1 MKRNKI
7 YSIKYK
13 LLTII
18 VLLLAT
24 AQMAMAQ
31 TGNWTDYRA
40 TSYDSG
46 SGTQAAP
53 YIIKTAA
60 QLAYFQYRVTNGND
74 RSVYVELGDNIDL
87 STHWWIPIGKI
98 GNWADGFMGHF
109 DGKGYTIS
117 NMYCEGS
124 RENAGL
130 FSIVNGGTIQNL
142 AIDNAYITNTANSV
156 VFRRVGVLMAGCC
169 NSPVIENIIIR
180 NSKIDVQKQC
190 SMNSIWVEIGGL
202 AGPVKDTPTFRNCY
216 VDVDIDM
223 KNVTSYDTN
232 ALKWVWYGK
241 VIGSIEGDKQANMKN
256 IYANGHL
263 RLDTDRNIQY
273 VATIVGYNLTS
284 NGDNLFTDN
293 VFYNEVPTVG
303 ASTTPL
309 TAGLKQGTQKSFGS
323 DFIHLA
329 NEYANG
335 QGDLNSWKLT
345 NGVPH
350 FSGVVVTDL
359 KEEYTT
365 NETKTSYVFSS
376 TEPATNITWKVDGKT
391 VSADADNSYRL
402 TIDLSN
408 KIRQGEVSAVI
419 NGEAISRTFEIYPK
433 KYSVDLY
440 ATNYAGG
447 TGTKDDPYQISNDLE
462 LAKLAYDVNNGSTGA
477 KFSGTYFV
485 LTKDINLDHALWMP
499 IGEYNYKN
507 GENNIRRFAGKLNG
521 NGHTIKNMQIFW
533 EEPESKQWSNWG
545 LFGTLQGTSASETT
559 LCSITNMIIDGAK
572 VDKRPGVTP
581 NGDGLTAGI
590 IVGEMCPNTEMSNI
604 IIKNSRITDNEEN
617 YSTTADYNFGGV
629 AGNVKMGTGIYKIF
643 NISVG
648 VDINLAKNATYT
660 NVKIAGAFG
669 QTYFKDAI
677 SQTSTIYP
685 TNIYVHGKIETK
697 SGNNYKFGTI
707 VANYFDNLPPSTNQS
722 ATWYYV
728 NAQTGSNVR
737 NDGSLKT
744 LAFFAIDFT
753 KQTNGYIQSNSLYDL
768 SQWVYTEA
776 DGFNF
781 GNTTL
786 ELAQT
791 DVNTITATT
800 PDKDGTELYAW
811 YVSQDRQNW
820 TEQKNANGS
829 TLYSHILTLPYVQ
842 YDRYVY
848 AVLQDGSSSSKTIKV
863 PGLRFTAT
871 LNESN
876 GTYSINVTNT
886 IWNTDN
892 SKFKTS
898 YNWKKN
904 DESVGTGASYTPG
917 DQAVNDVISCE
928 VIVTDQTGTEL
939 YRQTVYKATVV
950 YLNPT
955 DTENTDT
962 KEDARIKEST
972 WGYSPEK
979 PMLTWQ
985 GAYQKLEKNASWTEN
1000 VIVLMGK
1007 SSNQI
1012 TEDGFSGSNNGDNT
1026 NNKALSYTNWEKVIN
1041 KDILTRNTT
1050 ITGKWNN
1057 IDYNGT
1063 IEVYGDGNGINLFGD
1078 TRFENI
1084 TFYGSESDYDI
1095 LFCQYN
1101 SLEMGEGV
1109 RMTNYKE
1116 SPDYGTIDGAKT
1128 ASFQIFGGFNNDYR
1142 FKQSTAE
1149 NIQLMENALRL
1160 RHKEEGFSITIKSGY
1175 YSCICAGGRQAT
1187 SNVNGM
1193 MGTPNVP
1200 IKCTI
1205 TMDIDRTFNDEQI
1218 PLRNNGK
1225 ADYDAGIILAGNHE
1239 GAMYGD
1245 VDIIIRSGKVAR
1257 VVNGSLGNSR
1267 NLTFTYSGTTYTFPN
1282 NTYMGRANIL
1292 LDPAS
1297 SEYATSED
1305 TKEITNARVIVTE
1318 LYGGSTGRS
1327 FDGGGSEIDN
1337 PFYGYSTVTING
1349 GTFAI
1354 LPSSNTSSDN
1364 IICGIYGAGAGGKNG
1379 IGNDKNHTSDAR
1391 IPYWN
1396 SSKDLVLFGNYAT
1409 AKDKLVT
1416 YKCYNSD
1423 THDYT
1428 YVDPTKTNTKI
1439 VINGGVFGSTMV
1451 SIDGIYAGGSGY
1463 MSPGLWSKSTTLTKP
1478 AVDGGNI
1485 YGLNSET
1492 VASLTINGGTFYC
1505 KNGIFAGGR
1514 GTSDYYSKL
1523 KSKLNYGGTA
1533 SDYTDLGKTYGNVE
1547 MNINGGEFHCPIFGG
1562 GYGVADAQLDKSTT
1576 ITTLSNMARLYG
1588 KSTVNIYGGTF
1599 YDNIYG
1605 GGDMAVVEYDG
1616 DEPATNVNIYNS
1628 ADIRGSVFGGGNGRL
1643 LRKTTDEVST
1653 GTLHPELVGKVIGSA
1668 NVTTIGDINNAP
1680 YIYGDIYGGGN
1691 LAQVGGNTYVTLYA
1705 GHFAGQI
1712 FGGGKGSLW
1721 DDSDTKVNTPDDTDN
1736 IRNSADIAGNTNVT
1750 LAQDQGNQ
1758 EEGEDGQR
1766 VDNFSINVI
1775 WNKLWKAD
1783 ENKFYVW
1790 DAELIGRSEEETA
1803 DKSLFYKAGKF
1814 VNPHNIY
1821 GGGNLA
1827 CKVGTYN
1834 ADGTITDDTGLTTV
1848 TVQKGMT
1855 PFELL
1860 RTTEWKE
1867 SYNDNNNPHF
1877 YVFGGGYG
1885 AHTTVGSTDVTVYVD
1900 GDYGIYNAEAG
1911 DGDEQLAKPHR
1922 TSKSARSTDTQSTKT
1937 EMPVFDNSKGI
1948 PNFTVL
1954 GVLGGGYSG
1963 LVTGNTKVT
1972 VDGKTFLHRIY
1983 GGGFGEPKSTSN
1995 NVGDN
2000 TTGQVGG
2007 NTEVHVAGGKTYGD
2021 IFGGGAGVA
2030 PTSNSTDPFVKVAE
2044 VIGTTKVEISDDAQV
2059 FGNVY
2064 GGGDIANVGIYDANK
2079 NDYTSKPSSVSTL
2092 NQTDGS
2098 FESYAADGYQ
2108 SFVNIIGGDIF
2119 GSVYGGGKGL
2129 KKERV
2134 EKYYQVGRIN
2144 GNTLVHIANSDED
2157 SNLSVMPLAAGDI
2170 ATDAIS
2176 NGVNTPYIWNR
2187 IYGGCAY
2194 GTVDGNTLVHIEGG
2208 MLGINVFGGG
2218 YGDVTIKNNETEE
2231 GIGVST
2237 SLSTLKQ
2244 VLGKKDTNNEG
2255 TYANI
2260 LGNTKV
2266 QIDGGSWL
2274 WNRYAD
2280 INGNIT
2286 RWVSAESGNNKI
2298 CSSLED
2304 FKQIVGA
2311 LQNAEAID
2319 DIQLPMA
2326 KAAIEKIK
2334 NDEDTQKFFDLST
2347 HMFRKN
2353 HNIFGGGNRACY
2365 VGTYL
2370 TENTVKTGTGEA
2382 VVEINHSPVAD
2393 IEDAN
2398 GNTVSLLDNTTIQG
2412 LCWYLSSKSIEHPQF
2427 SVFGAGYG
2435 ANTKVANTKVLVR
2448 PGAYMQ
2454 DNGQHVTVDGKDY
2467 RYINQA
2473 ADYASYLAY
2482 EGNVYQDFMKVSK
2495 EDKRRYYGSSDGGNA
2510 DGTDNDVETYVRYR
2524 ASRMAWMLGTP
2535 NFTFFEIHGGG
2546 FSGYVTGDTY
2556 VETDNYLDCR
2566 QIFGA
2571 GLGAKPYGDYD
2582 SNAKYDFGSISGNA
2596 KVFIKAGNVSNNV
2609 YGGGAG
2615 IESVRLNGKSF
2626 ENFSAK
2632 SGEAFDFPDMAR
2644 VNGKTEVH
2652 VYGRALIDNTSVI
2665 PFKYDRTLIF
2675 GSVYGGGDVA
2685 NVGNNKA
2692 TAEQLATDS
2701 YLNNNTT
2708 NKFTSL
2714 VNIRGAKVF
2723 SHVFAG
2729 GNGRK
2734 KEECAD
2740 YTKLGG
2746 IYGNACVVIDRPVIT
2761 YPYLKTTGTATS
2773 SSTTSESLN
2782 PSLPAY
2788 MAHPADDINEG
2799 IYPVILN
2806 RVYGG
2811 CQNGTIYGNTLVA
2824 VNGGKFGANIFGGGW
2839 GDSDAL
2845 PASNNEENTS
2855 SSASPTSADITG
2867 NTNLSITG
2875 GEMELTAF
2883 WDPNQ
2888 RTWGP
2893 AEIING
2899 TTYSPQYD
2907 HSTLKFRINHNIYGG
2922 GNVACVV
2929 GEKDTNGQL
2938 VAGTGNTYLTIK
2950 KGMLYTTTRILS
2962 GQNPSNNF
2970 FESNEWKEVYE
2981 KIGSPHFGVFG
2992 GGYGEETNILG
3003 DTHINIDMGSRG
3015 SILDHNLDIKDGEEH
3030 KHFISGYSVMDFV
3043 GGGYSGKV
3051 EGETHIYGVGGAF
3064 CRRVFGGG
3072 FYNSVK
3078 ATNIELKAIDC
3089 HDIFGGGLM
3098 GDIMKTTQVN
3108 IGTETTDATAPYSN
3122 ADIFVHGSIYGGNDV
3137 SGYVNVVLDKQGFFA
3152 DNGGN
3157 GANINIYGGNINGNV
3172 YGAGNGDYLYA
3183 LDKAGHTKVTVNEY
3197 YPFNPN
3203 DPESEKV
3210 DLVYTVPM
3218 RENMPSYK
3226 AASDAAKIVNINSW
3240 RPLTNKV
3247 NISIQGEA
3255 AQDGKRTII
3264 KGDVYGGGNSA
3275 TVQKVQQVNV
3285 KADVTTGG
3293 IKINIGS
3300 HVNIGRVFMGCN
3312 GDALFTASEDND
3324 FMNKFQRLN
3333 GDIEDY
3339 SKELNLA
3346 DTIDWMGDPSNKG
3359 ISTLWLPTRNENRP
3373 LVYPHLLDL
3382 YFQPVETDIQ
3392 GTLLWDG
3399 REDGETLTDCTIGT
3413 FCCGGNRGN
3422 MNVYPKTED
3431 DFTATTPK
3439 DDKKVGNVFEYIFPA
3454 GLTITDKIVGGCNNA
3469 NYDYKGRVSH
3479 EGGYL
3484 LGEIHSDYPFIK
3496 LNIRNKFQPTESEDA
3511 YKGGNVYGGCYKSG
3525 TIRGDVSIVLES
3537 DMLEGKSKE
3546 KLEKSN
3552 ELLGSNA
3559 EYSALNV
3566 FGAGYGM
3573 DSYVYGNCY
3582 VKMGRGIKCKAPS
3595 TTLSSSTQ
3603 SGDAA
3608 SSEHTFDATGTS
3620 ANFIYGGGQQGNV
3633 IGKTDVKIL
3642 NGHVFKS
3649 VTGGSYSGY
3658 VWGSTQIRV
3667 GFPKYYTVKPG
3678 FGGQFRL
3685 KRTDQNNKDIDKGK
3699 KVASETI
3706 KQTVRLIAD
3715 DVVTQAVV
3723 DAVDGRYDFV
3733 AGTYSPINA
3742 ADKST
3747 YFAEVPA
3754 ATPSVGWDNVNIV
3767 IGEAVYG
3774 GGYSLAQ
3781 GGSVLANNTTVL
3793 KYDQNYNLDDGFDT
3807 SAENEIMRRNLG
3819 GTTVG
3824 FGGNTTIVIGDRTTA
3839 GNTSSDASE
3848 STPGTTDRDHITISR
3863 QDMKVANVA
3872 AGQDLLGYYYKDE
3885 GTKDAQGNV
3894 IAEGTYHYIY
3904 QAGTYYKGGSKDA
3917 GTLPTDMEGTDVYEY
3932 DNEGGVFGDGHLSYA
3947 EGFRSADLTGYGFAK
3962 STISSP
3968 KILNTFQRMDVLRLT
3983 DNCFSLLGARD
3994 YATNAMDKTPY
4005 SISRVNEIQMFAKDV
4020 VTPADILQADNQYR
4034 ARNYMGFA
4042 NNIHYVGALYS
4053 NVAFTDPWHDGNGKL
4068 GTYKTSGSATEATN
4082 YMEVKQKYIDD
4093 YYGVEG
4099 SDATFKK
4106 VDNVFEKRNDGTAKN
4121 MIGIAS
4127 GYALKVQNAQELE
4140 DNNGNIEENLYYGPV
4155 YGVIEMNLIDV
4166 REDEGGGYVYADN
4179 IHKRS
4184 SADDA
4189 DSTESGSTGAS
4200 HAVDFLETTGN
4211 FVFPYTPTEGRYIVD
4226 DCFPLGYEVYPNN
4239 PDEAIEAHY
4248 WYVTGFNYHY
4258 TAHITGYTFNSSV
4271 NAPKNFDSNNLDGI
4285 VALSGLKASQEVKIA
4300 SWKLYS
4306 EHTAVDESTSYEC
4319 DLEERNFDK
4328 DALDKDEKEHVM
4340 GGYTLHVGAG
4350 NSTEYVAP
4358 SKEGDGFAAE
4368 LSLKKEA
4375 TENDCKILENGNKIP
4390 AKDPDG
4396 VSRGDAKIV
4405 FRLEDKVNNTTT
4417 DYYNKHLS
4425 QPCKATLVL
4434 YAPAWKDSTG
4444 TPMTAKIALSKLYTR
4459 TGAGTNADP
4468 YKYTKVDNGTLDA
4481 NTTYY
4486 YKNGDANFY
4495 QELSK
4500 DKFYTRTEQGSEV
4513 TWTTVAQGSVK
4524 LGDPNAVYYYELN
4537 RHYTYTIDLTID
4549 YVQGPDIEGNITI
4562 ENCALPGERI
4572 RLRKDKVAV
4581 KADQAFSVT
4590 GYYWRIG
4597 KREKVGDDWIFNDK
4611 SEWKKN
4617 DKNGEK
4623 GYDTFNQS
4631 DSKTAT
4637 GMFEGCYYDKT
4648 EDFLEVPAYY
4658 YMNGYGIQLGITM
4671 NVPGLTDIIPV
4682 PMDETNHL
4690 TIHNFHRMDPHR
4702 ENVNLHIEDAVKR
4715 VADEEND
4722 NTIADADKL
4731 PEPRI
4736 YLADQSDLTAFIKY
4750 LGTIGQEQ
4758 TDENGVTKAADE
4770 RIQYGKHAQFI
4781 LQNDL
4786 SVVTPDYDGSAL
4798 YDFRG
4803 TLHGNGHVVTGL
4815 EAGHCLV
4822 NQMTGNVYNFG
4833 LATGKIT
4840 HMSATNGK
4848 IANYHCCFEY
4858 APNANATEGRTPVVY
4873 RMDGTVDKTYTTQDF
4888 RLGRVA
4894 YDLNEYYLRARY
4906 GKTDTG
4912 ISETDKQAVKYVYDY
4927 FANGDYQYSHRTD
4940 AITGK
4945 NTGITYLRT
4954 GKDSDLPN
4962 YDQAETRHDRTHAI
4976 DKARAQG
4983 YVAAHKD
4990 ATTGE
4995 DIAESRTGDY
5005 LPLFNAVSA
5014 DADNAAGCT
5023 ELMND
5028 FLFWGQSLQSTP
5040 ASYPG
5045 ELTSREV
5052 GYMTNRVYRT
5062 AGYYGDTKM
5071 DAFYYNAYNR
5081 VNSNMSTYVHIP
5093 TTTAIDF
5100 TCQNDLTKAI
5110 GTTTGANVASRGIY
5124 YPPMADNAETFYD
5137 FLEKNGV
5144 TQNLLVYTADND
5156 EDNANDAYDIV
5167 NKALSYGETTNESL
5181 IKGHHIVADR
5191 TIQGTSDGTMN
5202 FTTSLLHLVERNPEG
5217 ENSEGERCDNNDF
5230 CAPVPFTVS
5239 NHAWYIRK
5247 PLYYANDNTGAW
5259 EGICLP
5265 FTVQK
5270 AEASLN
5276 CEITHFYGTPS
5287 ADEKNDPAQ
5296 NIHSLHHEYWLRG
5309 IMSVDNAADGKTTEA
5324 RFQRPGN
5331 VGDKDDAGK
5340 SLLFAPTGA
5349 DVTMDYTFN
5358 NTFFIDTYENRLYNK
5373 EANPYYGE
5381 PHRYADYKPLTASVP
5396 YIVRFPGERYYE
5408 FDLSSTFYNNLLN
5421 RSAAAQTV
5429 TFNAYGPQNETAATY
5444 SIINIPKTE
5453 TMQTAVNYGFAHE
5466 GTFSATEVAQGNIY
5480 GMNDKGTAFDDA
5492 STFATV
5498 MPFRTYMIKGGT
5510 NTKAAQS
5517 KSASQTASYSSE
5529 IRIAET
5535 TGIDNIESEVGR
5547 GNGEE
5552 TENGE
5557 YLIVRPIGGN
5567 RVRIESTYA
5576 TNLNVYSTTGQLY
5589 RVLDVRPGTAT
5600 YSGFYPGIY
5609 IFGKTKV
5616 LVK

>member
-7 YSIKYK
+7 YSIKHK

-18 VLLLAT
+18 ILLLT
-24 AQMAMAQ
+24 TVQVAMAQ
-31 TGNWTDYRA
+31 TGNWDSFQASGYA
-40 TSYDSG
+40 SG
-46 SGTQAAP
+46 SGTAANP
-53 YIIKTAA
+53 YIIKTAE
-60 QLAYFQYRVTNGND
+60 QLAYFAARVTANQDLNA
-74 RSVYVELGDNIDL
+74 YVELGDDIDL
-87 STHWWIPIGKI
+87 GAHWWRPIGNRS
-98 GNWADGFMGHF
+98 GARPSGFSGHF

-117 NMYCEGS
+117 NLRGNWGS
-124 RENAGL
+124 EENHGF
-130 FSIVNGGTIQNL
+130 FSFINGGSVKNITF
-142 AIDNAYITNTANSV
+142 DNAYLTNTTGNIGNNGNA
-156 VFRRVGVLMAGCC
+156 RRVGVLAAGT
-169 NSPVIENIIIR
+169 NNYPVIENIIVR
-180 NSKIDVQKQC
+180 NSKIDITKECVQNGTWFL
-190 SMNSIWVEIGGL
+190 MGGL
-202 AGPVKDTPTFRNCY
+202 VGGSYLKPKYANIY
-216 VDVDIDM
+216 VDVDIDVSKITTYNNES
-223 KNVTSYDTN
+223 KNRT
-232 ALKWVWYGK
+232 WVG
-241 VIGSIEGDKQANMKN
+241 GLLGAADGDIPNIKN
-256 IYANGHL
+256 
-263 RLDTDRNIQY
+263 TY
-273 VATIVGYNLTS
+273 VAGTLEMGKDQGIKTIGTIVGRFTEEKDISQVIDSNCFYEHAPTCDGTAPANSYINGTLSTNLTS
-284 NGDNLFTDN
+284 SGFLTIANSYAKASNNALEPWLVKDGTPIYVKVNEIYAPKSKETSFVLSGLEGVEYTSEWKINGTTITPVEGSKGGQITIPL
-293 VFYNEVPTVG
+293 YNRLRKGTV
-303 ASTTPL
+303 AITTGGL
-309 TAGLKQGTQKSFGS
+309 TIEKSFS
-323 DFIHLA
+323 LA
-329 NEYANG
+329 
-335 QGDLNSWKLT
+335 
-345 NGVPH
+345 
-350 FSGVVVTDL
+350 
-359 KEEYTT
+359 
-365 NETKTSYVFSS
+365 
-376 TEPATNITWKVDGKT
+376 
-391 VSADADNSYRL
+391 
-402 TIDLSN
+402 
-408 KIRQGEVSAVI
+408 
-419 NGEAISRTFEIYPK
+419 PK
-433 KYSVDLY
+433 YYSIDLY
-440 ATNYAGG
+440 ADAYAGG
-447 TGTKDDPYQISNDLE
+447 RGTKDDPYLIENDLQ
-462 LAKLAYDVNNGSTGA
+462 LARLAYEVNNATSA
-477 KFSGTYFV
+477 NNKRVLSGLYFKI
-485 LTKDINLDHALWMP
+485 TKDIDLSYGIWMP
-499 IGEYNYKN
+499 IGNTPYT
-507 GENNIRRFAGKLNG
+507 NNQRIFAGKLQG
-521 NGHTIKNMQIFW
+521 KGHTIDNMRICWTDQSGVWSTWGFFAQLSGQGANESSFCSVSDLIFDH
-533 EEPESKQWSNWG
+533 
-545 LFGTLQGTSASETT
+545 ASLEKKE
-559 LCSITNMIIDGAK
+559 GY
-572 VDKRPGVTP
+572 VPVG
-581 NGDGLTAGI
+581 NGMNLAI
-590 IVGEMCPNTEMSNI
+590 LVGEANPFTEISNI
-604 IIKNSRITDNEEN
+604 IVKNSVITDNEET
-617 YSTTADYNFGGV
+617 YSRSMEWQIGGMVANVINGSYGNIYRIFNLSCDTKFNMLKNANVSNRKVWIGGMFGG
-629 AGNVKMGTGIYKIF
+629 
-643 NISVG
+643 
-648 VDINLAKNATYT
+648 INMDPNAQAY
-660 NVKIAGAFG
+660 
-669 QTYFKDAI
+669 Q
-677 SQTSTIYP
+677 IYP
-685 TNIYVHGKIETK
+685 TNLYAHGDAIDASDAISTGLVK
-697 SGNNYKFGTI
+697 GAI
-707 VANYFDNLPPSTNQS
+707 VASLSKTAGSN
-722 ATWYYV
+722 WYYA
-728 NAQTGSNVR
+728 NQAIGSNPKTY
-737 NDGSLKT
+737 GSKQT
-744 LAFFAIDFT
+744 LADFATTFIRQNNTYLQDNIPSDSCIWVFSE
-753 KQTNGYIQSNSLYDL
+753 KNGFS
-768 SQWVYTEA
+768 
-776 DGFNF
+776 F
-781 GNTTL
+781 GNTVLTL
-786 ELAQT
+786 NRDNG
-791 DVNTITATT
+791 DVITATT
-800 PDKDGTELYAW
+800 PGKDGTEKYYW
-811 YVSQDRQNW
+811 YVSQDRQTW
-820 TEQKNANGS
+820 TQVMDSDGKNPLLQH
-829 TLYSHILTLPYVQ
+829 TLTLPYHT
-842 YDRYVY
+842 YDLYVY
-848 AVLQDGSSSSKTIKV
+848 ATLEDQSSSSQVIKV
-863 PGLRFTAT
+863 EKLTFNAILDVSKDGIYT
-871 LNESN
+871 
-876 GTYSINVTNT
+876 INVANN
-886 IWNTDN
+886 IWDN
-892 SKFKTS
+892 NDKFNIT
-898 YNWKKN
+898 YTWKKN
-904 DESVGTGASYTPG
+904 DQVTEDNNSSSYNPGTITTS
-917 DQAVNDVISCE
+917 DKISCE
-928 VIVTDQTGTEL
+928 VIITDKTGAEVF
-939 YRQTVYKATVV
+939 RSTVYKATVV
-950 YLNPT
+950 YLCPHEFTLNGTTYKAGEDKT
-955 DTENTDT
+955 DAD
-962 KEDARIKEST
+962 
-972 WGYSPEK
+972 WGYTPDK
-979 PMLTWQ
+979 PMFSWQ
-985 GAYQKLEKNASWTEN
+985 GAYSKLQDDASWTEN
-1000 VIVLMGK
+1000 IIVLMGK
-1007 SSNQI
+1007 SDWNV
-1012 TEDGFSGSNNGDNT
+1012 TNGMLYNNNNANNGANPWANKGFNILERTKGQNT
-1026 NNKALSYTNWEKVIN
+1026 QTEKADWDQIQGSPLFHNA
-1041 KDILTRNTT
+1041 T
-1050 ITGKWNN
+1050 ITGEWNGVN
-1057 IDYNGT
+1057 YNGE
-1063 IEVYGDGNGINLFGD
+1063 IEVGGDMWGLHIFGD
-1078 TRFENI
+1078 TKFENL
-1084 TFYGSESDYDI
+1084 TFHHLQTSYDI
-1095 LFCQYN
+1095 IYCQYYN
-1101 SLEMGEGV
+1101 LEMGKGIK
-1109 RMTNYKE
+1109 MTNY
-1116 SPDYGTIDGAKT
+1116 PDQTPGYGTLDGART
-1128 ASFQIFGGFNNDYR
+1128 ASLQIFGGFLNDGRYR
-1142 FKQSTAE
+1142 PMSTLA
-1149 NIQLMENALRL
+1149 NMKAMEAAMP
-1160 RHKEEGFSITIKSGY
+1160 HGKEGFSITLKSGY
-1175 YSCICAGGRQAT
+1175 YSCICAGGRQAGGT
-1187 SNVNGM
+1187 LNGI
-1193 MGTPNVP
+1193 MGTPDMP

-1205 TMDIDRTFNDEQI
+1205 TMDIDRTFNDANNK
-1218 PLRNNGK
+1218 PLQTTSLTV
-1225 ADYDAGIILAGNHE
+1225 DYDAGIILAGNHE
-1239 GAMYGD
+1239 GAMFGD
-1245 VDIIIRSGKVAR
+1245 VDIIIKSGKVAR
-1257 VVNGSLGNSR
+1257 VVNGTLGNER
-1267 NLTFTYSGTTYTFPN
+1267 NYSFNYNGTSYTPPC

-1292 LDPAS
+1292 IDPTIS
-1297 SEYATSED
+1297 DYAVEGEP
-1305 TKEITNARVIVTE
+1305 KETTNNRVIITE
-1318 LYGGSTGRS
+1318 LYGGSMGRGFES
-1327 FDGGGSEIDN
+1327 NKKVDN

-1349 GTFAI
+1349 GTFKI
-1354 LPSSNTSSDN
+1354 LPDGNSETDN
-1364 IICGIYGAGAGGKNG
+1364 IFSGIYGAGAGGMTG
-1379 IGNDKNHTSDAR
+1379 IGDDSHPTPDER
-1391 IPYWN
+1391 IAYW
-1396 SSKDLVLFGNYAT
+1396 SGSKDAILYGNYEA
-1409 AKDKLVT
+1409 AKNNLVT
-1416 YKCYNSD
+1416 YHCYNAD
-1423 THDYT
+1423 TQT
-1428 YVDPTKTNTKI
+1428 TIEIDPRNTNTKI
-1439 VINGGVFGSTMV
+1439 VIKDGVFGTASQP
-1451 SIDGIYAGGSGY
+1451 IDGIYAGGSGY
-1463 MSPGLWSKSTTLTKP
+1463 MSKGLWTNVNAIP
-1478 AVDGGNI
+1478 NQYGGNV
-1485 YGLNSET
+1485 YGKTGKT
-1492 VASLTINGGTFYC
+1492 VASLTIEGGEFRC
-1505 KNGIFAGGR
+1505 KNGIFAAGR
-1514 GTSDYYSKL
+1514 GTDYFIKDSKAGGFGG
-1523 KSKLNYGGTA
+1523 KGTGFVPSNYKE
-1533 SDYTDLGKTYGNVE
+1533 LGKTYGNVE
-1547 MNINGGEFHCPIFGG
+1547 MDIKGGTFFCPIYGG
-1562 GYGVADAQLDKSTT
+1562 GYGLADFVASGSSEVE
-1576 ITTLSNMARLYG
+1576 TLTNMARLYG
-1588 KSTVNIYGGTF
+1588 KSTINISGGLF
-1599 YDNIYG
+1599 YKNIYG
-1605 GGDMAVVEYDG
+1605 GGDMALIDYQGNGV
-1616 DEPATNVNIYNS
+1616 AARVNIS
-1628 ADIRGSVFGGGNGRL
+1628 DSTDIRGSVFGGGNGREYF
-1643 LRKTTDEVST
+1643 KPIVSGT
-1653 GTLHPELVGKVIGSA
+1653 GVTISENGTQSPELVGRVIGGTS
-1668 NVTTIGDINNAP
+1668 VSFIGDSKVAP

-1691 LAQVGGNTYVTLYA
+1691 LAQVEGDTYVNFYA

-1712 FGGGKGSLW
+1712 FGGGNGKLNAA
-1721 DDSDTKVNTPDDTDN
+1721 TQNT
-1736 IRNSADIAGNTNVT
+1736 SADITGNTYVA
-1750 LAQDQGNQ
+1750 LAQDPGGQV
-1758 EEGEDGQR
+1758 EGDDGKK

-1775 WNKLWKAD
+1775 WNKMWD
-1783 ENKFYVW
+1783 DTNKTFYEW
-1790 DAELIGRSEEETA
+1790 DT
-1803 DKSLFYKAGKF
+1803 DKTRFYDSTKGIF
-1814 VNPHNIY
+1814 LNSHNIY

-1827 CKVGTYN
+1827 CKVAGS
-1834 ADGTITDDTGLTTV
+1834 TTV
-1848 TVQKGMT
+1848 IVEKGMT

-1860 RTTEWKE
+1860 KTEEWKA
-1867 SYNDNNNPHF
+1867 SYADNKNPHF
-1877 YVFGGGYG
+1877 YVFGGGFG
-1885 AHTTVGSTDVTVYVD
+1885 ANTTVGSTNVTVNVE

-1922 TSKSARSTDTQSTKT
+1922 ANSRNKTAETQADSNT
-1937 EMPVFDNSKGI
+1937 MPVFDNSKGI
-1948 PNFTVL
+1948 PNFTIL
-1954 GVLGGGYSG
+1954 GVLGGGYAG
-1963 LVTGNTKVT
+1963 TVTGDTRVI
-1972 VDGKTFLHRIY
+1972 VDGNTFLHRVY
-1983 GGGFGEPKSTSN
+1983 GGGFGDPNSAS
-1995 NVGDN
+1995 DN

-2007 NTEVHVAGGKTYGD
+2007 NAEVYVQGAKTYGD

-2044 VIGTTKVEISDDAQV
+2044 VVGTTKVQISDDAQV

-2064 GGGDIANVGIYDANK
+2064 GGGDIANVGVYNANK

-2176 NGVNTPYIWNR
+2176 KGINTPYIWNR

-2218 YGDVTIKNNETEE
+2218 YGDVAIDDNETEE
-2231 GIGVST
+2231 GNGVST
-2237 SLSTLKQ
+2237 SLSTLEQ

-2286 RWVSAESGNNKI
+2286 RWVSAENGNNKI

-2370 TENTVKTGTGEA
+2370 TENTVKSGTGEA

-2546 FSGYVTGDTY
+2546 FSGYVTDDTY

-2582 SNAKYDFGSISGNA
+2582 SNAKYDFGSIGGNA

-2652 VYGRALIDNTSVI
+2652 VYGRALIDNTSVT

-2782 PSLPAY
+2782 PSLPDY
-2788 MAHPADDINEG
+2788 MAHPADDMNEG

-2839 GDSDAL
+2839 GDSNAL

-2855 SSASPTSADITG
+2855 SSAAPTSADITG

-2883 WDPNQ
+2883 WDPDQ

-2938 VAGTGNTYLTIK
+2938 VTGTGNTYLTIK

-3015 SILDHNLDIKDGEEH
+3015 SILDHDLDIKDGEEY

-3098 GDIMKTTQVN
+3098 GDIMKTTQVK

-3152 DNGGN
+3152 DNGGD

-3275 TVQKVQQVNV
+3275 TVQKVQQANV

-3392 GTLLWDG
+3392 GTLLWNG

-3546 KLEKSN
+3546 KLENSN

-3582 VKMGRGIKCKAPS
+3582 VKMGKGIKCKAPS

-3620 ANFIYGGGQQGNV
+3620 ANFVYGGGQQGNV

-3678 FGGQFRL
+3678 FGGQFHL
-3685 KRTDQNNKDIDKGK
+3685 KRTDQNNKDIDQGK

-3742 ADKST
+3742 GDKST
-3747 YFAEVPA
+3747 YFTEVAA

-3793 KYDQNYNLDDGFDT
+3793 KYDKNYNLDDGFDT

-3819 GTTVG
+3819 GTTAG
-3824 FGGNTTIVIGDRTTA
+3824 FGGNTTIVIGD
-3839 GNTSSDASE
+3839 NTK
-3848 STPGTTDRDHITISR
+3848 GDRDHITISR
-3863 QDMKVANVA
+3863 QDMKEANVA

-3885 GTKDAQGNV
+3885 GTKDAEGNV
-3894 IAEGTYHYIY
+3894 IEEGTYHYIF

-4020 VTPADILQADNQYR
+4020 VTPADTLQADNQYR

-4053 NVAFTDPWHDGNGKL
+4053 NVAFTDPWHDGNGKK
-4068 GTYKTSGSATEATN
+4068 GTYKTKGSATEATN

-4093 YYGVEG
+4093 YYGAEG
-4099 SDATFKK
+4099 SDATLKQD
-4106 VDNVFEKRNDGTAKN
+4106 DNVFEKRNDGTAKN

-4179 IHKRS
+4179 VHKRS

-4226 DCFPLGYEVYPNN
+4226 DCFPLGYDVHPNN

-4306 EHTAVDESTSYEC
+4306 EHTAIDESTSYEC

-4328 DALDKDEKEHVM
+4328 DALDKDNKEHVM

-4368 LSLKKEA
+4368 LSLKKTA

-4434 YAPAWKDSTG
+4434 YAPAWEKEDG

-4459 TGAGTNADP
+4459 TGTGTNADP
-4468 YKYTKVDNGTLDA
+4468 YKYTKVDQGTLDA
-4481 NTTYY
+4481 NATYY

-4513 TWTTVAQGSVK
+4513 TWTSVAQGSVK
-4524 LGDPNAVYYYELN
+4524 LGDPDAVYYYELN

-4786 SVVTPDYDGSAL
+4786 NVVTPDYDGSAL
-4798 YDFRG
+4798 ADFRG
-4803 TLHGNGHVVTGL
+4803 TLHGNGHVITGL

-4840 HMSATNGK
+4840 NMSATNGK
-4848 IANYHCCFEY
+4848 MANYHCCFEY
-4858 APNANATEGRTPVVY
+4858 APDANTTEGRTPVVY
-4873 RMDGTVDKTYTTQDF
+4873 RMDGMVDKTYTTQDF

-4945 NTGITYLRT
+4945 NSGITYLRT

-5005 LPLFNAVSA
+5005 QPLFNAVSA

-5023 ELMND
+5023 EMMND

-5045 ELTSREV
+5045 ELASREV

-5100 TCQNDLTKAI
+5100 TCQNDLAKAI
-5110 GTTTGANVASRGIY
+5110 GTATGANVVSRGIY

-5167 NKALSYGETTNESL
+5167 SKALSYGETTNESL

-5202 FTTSLLHLVERNPEG
+5202 FTTSLLHLVERTPEG

-5230 CAPVPFTVS
+5230 CAPIPFTVN
-5239 NHAWYIRK
+5239 NHAWYVRK

-5276 CEITHFYGTPS
+5276 GEITHFYGTPS
-5287 ADEKNDPAQ
+5287 ADEKNDPTQ

-5309 IMSVDNAADGKTTEA
+5309 IMSVENAADGKTTEA

-5340 SLLFAPTGA
+5340 NLLFTPTGA
-5349 DVTMDYTFN
+5349 DETMDYTFN

-5381 PHRYADYKPLTASVP
+5381 PHRYADYKPLTASIP

-5453 TMQTAVNYGFAHE
+5453 TMKTAVNDGFAHE
-5466 GTFSATEVAQGNIY
+5466 GTFAATEVAQGNIY

-5498 MPFRTYMIKGGT
+5498 MPFRTYIIKGGT
-5510 NTKAAQS
+5510 SAKAAKS

-5535 TGIDNIESEVGR
+5535 TGIDNIESEVDR

>member
-1 MKRNKI
+1 MKRNTI
-7 YSIKYK
+7 SCIKYK
-13 LLTII
+13 LLTLI
-18 VLLLAT
+18 VLLFAMTQNALA
-24 AQMAMAQ
+24 QS
-31 TGNWTDYRA
+31 GNWDNYRA

-46 SGTQAAP
+46 SGTQASP
-53 YIIKTAA
+53 YIIKTAE
-60 QLAYFQYRVTNGND
+60 QLAYFAYRVKSGQDKTA
-74 RSVYVELGDNIDL
+74 YVELGDDIDL
-87 STHWWIPIGKI
+87 SSHWWIPIGDRT
-98 GNWADGFMGHF
+98 GNNSSNGFQGYF

-117 NMYCEGS
+117 NLKREWGGEQNSGFFSYLRGGS
-124 RENAGL
+124 VKNII
-130 FSIVNGGTIQNL
+130 F
-142 AIDNAYITNTANSV
+142 DNAYFTASTMATSGA
-156 VFRRVGVLMAGCC
+156 RRVGVLVGCIR
-169 NSPVIENIIIR
+169 NNPTIENIIVK
-180 NSKIDVQKQC
+180 NSKIDVNKVCDQK
-190 SMNSIWVEIGGL
+190 NGWILVGGLIGGNYNS
-202 AGPVKDTPTFRNCY
+202 PKISNCY
-216 VDVDIDM
+216 VDVAIDL
-223 KNVTSYDTN
+223 TN
-232 ALKWVWYGK
+232 LPQYSDGYTNNRLEQSWFGMVLGGTEG
-241 VIGSIEGDKQANMKN
+241 GSQPTMQN
-256 IYANGHL
+256 IYSKSTL
-263 RLDTDRNIQY
+263 KVY
-273 VATIVGYNLTS
+273 
-284 NGDNLFTDN
+284 DNLKYNNIGTMLGENNASNKTAVVKSNCFYENVPTTKDGATLDAASLDGTKSSSFTD
-293 VFYNEVPTVG
+293 VG
-303 ASTTPL
+303 FLDIANSYASTNSLELWKWTHGEP
-309 TAGLKQGTQKSFGS
+309 SFG
-323 DFIHLA
+323 
-329 NEYANG
+329 
-335 QGDLNSWKLT
+335 KLHASVRENYT
-345 NGVPH
+345 
-350 FSGVVVTDL
+350 SGS
-359 KEEYTT
+359 KE
-365 NETKTSYVFSS
+365 TSYVV
-376 TEPATNITWKVDGKT
+376 TGTDEGCTITWTVDGETITPDANTNNTQITIPLKNKVRKGTVKVTVTDGQSLNLSFTINPKT
-391 VSADADNSYRL
+391 YTQD
-402 TIDLSN
+402 
-408 KIRQGEVSAVI
+408 G
-419 NGEAISRTFEIYPK
+419 
-433 KYSVDLY
+433 LY
-440 ATNYAGG
+440 APSYAGG
-447 TGTKDDPYQISNDLE
+447 KGTKDDPYLIENDLQ
-462 LAKLAYDVNNGSTGA
+462 LARLAYEVNNA
-477 KFSGTYFV
+477 KSATNDRVFGGLYFK
-485 LTKDINLDHALWMP
+485 LIHDIDLSAALWTP
-499 IGEYNYKN
+499 IGTIGYSNMR
-507 GENNIRRFAGKLNG
+507 IFAGKFLG
-521 NGHTIKNMQIFW
+521 NSHSISNMRIIWKDQSGW
-533 EEPESKQWSNWG
+533 TAWG
-545 LFGTLQGTSASETT
+545 MFSQLKGASATDFCSVSE
-559 LCSITNMIIDGAK
+559 LIIDNAVLEKEKDYSPVGSGINLGILVGEANPFSE
-572 VDKRPGVTP
+572 V
-581 NGDGLTAGI
+581 NNI
-590 IVGEMCPNTEMSNI
+590 IVKNSLITDYEETYKPHNEIQIGGLIANVKDGSNSNI
-604 IIKNSRITDNEEN
+604 FRIYNLSIDTKIK
-617 YSTTADYNFGGV
+617 
-629 AGNVKMGTGIYKIF
+629 M
-643 NISVG
+643 
-648 VDINLAKNATYT
+648 LKNAT
-660 NVKIAGAFG
+660 VSSQRILAGGVFG
-669 QTYFKDAI
+669 GLGV
-677 SQTSTIYP
+677 TSSTLSNQIYP
-685 TNIYVHGKIETK
+685 TNIYVHSEAMET
-697 SGNNYKFGTI
+697 N
-707 VANYFDNLPPSTNQS
+707 ASTNSNFKKGAITADVNNPQS
-722 ATWYYV
+722 GTWYFV
-728 NAQTGSNVR
+728 NPLSGSNIR
-737 NDGSLKT
+737 NDGSQKSLD
-744 LAFFAIDFT
+744 AFAKDFVIQNNAYIQDNT
-753 KQTNGYIQSNSLYDL
+753 PSDSCIWTYTTTNGF
-768 SQWVYTEA
+768 A
-776 DGFNF
+776 F
-781 GNTTL
+781 GNTVLKLDRTDGDIITASTLGKEDGTEKYYWYISRDRKTWEQVTNSDDSPLLSHTLTLPYQEYDQYVYATL
-786 ELAQT
+786 EDESSSSQFIKVEKLTFKASLEVSSDGT
-791 DVNTITATT
+791 YTVKVTNNVWDNNDKFTVKYEWIKNSESVGTNSPTYNPGNITNSDKISCTVT
-800 PDKDGTELYAW
+800 VTDKDGT
-811 YVSQDRQNW
+811 VRF
-820 TEQKNANGS
+820 K
-829 TLYSHILTLPYVQ
+829 
-842 YDRYVY
+842 R
-848 AVLQDGSSSSKTIKV
+848 TI
-863 PGLRFTAT
+863 
-871 LNESN
+871 
-876 GTYSINVTNT
+876 
-886 IWNTDN
+886 
-892 SKFKTS
+892 
-898 YNWKKN
+898 
-904 DESVGTGASYTPG
+904 
-917 DQAVNDVISCE
+917 
-928 VIVTDQTGTEL
+928 
-939 YRQTVYKATVV
+939 YKATVV
-950 YLNPT
+950 YLCPADIT
-955 DTENTDT
+955 IGETTYKAGVDDLDLQDSE
-962 KEDARIKEST
+962 R
-972 WGYSPEK
+972 GYSPEK
-979 PMLTWQ
+979 PVKTWK
-985 GAYQKLEKNASWTEN
+985 GAYSKLEKDASWTEN
-1000 VIVLMGK
+1000 VIVLMGT
-1007 SSNQI
+1007 SPPAVTNDP
-1012 TEDGFSGSNNGDNT
+1012 TTGFNILENT
-1026 NNKALSYTNWEKVIN
+1026 RGGNYASTSTHWQNVLNLNSP
-1041 KDILTRNTT
+1041 LFRNTT
-1050 ITGKWNN
+1050 ITGAWNN
-1057 IDYNGT
+1057 VDYKGQMEVGGDMNG
-1063 IEVYGDGNGINLFGD
+1063 LHFFGD

-1084 TFYGSESDYDI
+1084 TFNHKDKSYDI
-1095 LFCQYN
+1095 IYCQYN
-1101 SLEMGEGV
+1101 SLEMGDGV
-1109 RMTNYKE
+1109 VMTNYNASSMGYE
-1116 SPDYGTIDGAKT
+1116 TVDGST
-1128 ASFQIFGGFNNDYR
+1128 VNSVQIFGGFLNDGRFYPLNN
-1142 FKQSTAE
+1142 AE
-1149 NIQLMENALRL
+1149 NIKKFEESMP
-1160 RHKEEGFSITIKSGY
+1160 HGKEGFSITLKSGH
-1175 YSCICAGGRQAT
+1175 YSTVCAGGRQAST
-1187 SNVNGM
+1187 GKQNGV
-1193 MGTPNVP
+1193 MGTPNLP

-1205 TMDIDRTFNDEQI
+1205 TVDIDRKFNDEH
-1218 PLRNNGK
+1218 NDKK
-1225 ADYDAGIILAGNHE
+1225 ASYDVGTVLAGNHE
-1239 GAMYGD
+1239 GAMYAD
-1245 VDIIIRSGKVAR
+1245 VDLIIRSGTVAR
-1257 VVNGSLGNSR
+1257 VVNGTLGNQRIFEYNAPYNPPFNS
-1267 NLTFTYSGTTYTFPN
+1267 
-1282 NTYMGRANIL
+1282 YMGRANIL
-1292 LDPAS
+1292 IDPAS
-1297 SEYATSED
+1297 SRFATKDEPIA
-1305 TKEITNARVIVTE
+1305 TTNDRVIVTE
-1318 LYGGSTGRS
+1318 VYGGSLGRGFES
-1327 FDGGGSEIDN
+1327 GKKVDN
-1337 PFYGYSTVTING
+1337 PFYGISTVTING
-1349 GTFAI
+1349 GTFKI
-1354 LPSSNTSSDN
+1354 LPESNAKNTNVLS
-1364 IICGIYGAGAGGKNG
+1364 GIYGAGAGGMTG
-1379 IGNDKNHTSDAR
+1379 IGDATNHTPDDR
-1391 IPYWN
+1391 IAYWN
-1396 SSKDLVLFGNYAT
+1396 STKDVMLYGNYDT
-1409 AKDKLVT
+1409 AKDNLIH
-1416 YKCYNSD
+1416 YQCYNAD
-1423 THDYT
+1423 TQTTTDI
-1428 YVDPTKTNTKI
+1428 DPTETKTNV
-1439 VINGGVFGSTMV
+1439 VINGGVFGTDS
-1451 SIDGIYAGGSGY
+1451 SPLDGIYAGGSGY
-1463 MSPGLWSKSTTLTKP
+1463 MSPGLWYTNNAIPNTN
-1478 AVDGGNI
+1478 GGNV
-1485 YGLNSET
+1485 YGKTSKA

-1505 KNGIFAGGR
+1505 TNGVFAGGR
-1514 GTSDYYSKL
+1514 GTDVFFTKNSLNNKTIGGNRADYKE
-1523 KSKLNYGGTA
+1523 
-1533 SDYTDLGKTYGNVE
+1533 LGKTYGNVE
-1547 MNINGGEFHCPIFGG
+1547 LTINNGTFHCPIYGA
-1562 GYGVADAQLDKSTT
+1562 GYGVADSHQQGLSDNSVE
-1576 ITTLSNMARLYG
+1576 TLTNMARVYG

-1599 YDNIYG
+1599 YKNIYG
-1605 GGDMAVVEYDG
+1605 GGDMALVDYNRSGV
-1616 DEPATNVNIYNS
+1616 ATNVIVSDS
-1628 ADIRGSVFGGGNGRL
+1628 ADIRGSVFGGGNGRKYL
-1643 LRKTTDEVST
+1643 KQNATATSVTISAE
-1653 GTLHPELVGKVIGSA
+1653 GTEHPELVGRVIGGTS
-1668 NVTTIGDINNAP
+1668 VTFLGDTKKAP

-1691 LAQVGGNTYVTLYA
+1691 LAQVQGDTWVNLFAGN
-1705 GHFAGQI
+1705 FAGQI
-1712 FGGGKGSLW
+1712 FGGGRGNL
-1721 DDSDTKVNTPDDTDN
+1721 DSSTNGKNT
-1736 IRNSADIAGNTNVT
+1736 SADITGNTYVA
-1750 LAQDQGNQ
+1750 LAQEQGGQ
-1758 EEGEDGQR
+1758 VEGDDGKK

-1775 WNKLWKAD
+1775 WDKMWDDTNKT
-1783 ENKFYVW
+1783 FYEW
-1790 DAELIGRSEEETA
+1790 DT
-1803 DKSLFYKAGKF
+1803 DKTRFYDSTKGIF
-1814 VNPHNIY
+1814 LNSHNIY

-1827 CKVGTYN
+1827 CKVAGS
-1834 ADGTITDDTGLTTV
+1834 TTV
-1848 TVQKGMT
+1848 TVEKGMT

-1860 RTTEWKE
+1860 KTEEWKA
-1867 SYNDNNNPHF
+1867 SYADNKNPHF

-1885 AHTTVGSTDVTVYVD
+1885 ANTTVGSTDVTVNVE

-1922 TSKSARSTDTQSTKT
+1922 SKSKKQNNKTARAAEQETTTL
-1937 EMPVFDNSKGI
+1937 PVFDNSKGI
-1948 PNFTVL
+1948 PNFTIL
-1954 GVLGGGYSG
+1954 GVLGGGYAG
-1963 LVTGNTKVT
+1963 IVTGDTKVT
-1972 VDGKTFLHRIY
+1972 VDGNTFLHRVY
-1983 GGGFGEPKSTSN
+1983 GGGFGDPSSTA
-1995 NVGDN
+1995 DN

-2007 NTEVHVAGGKTYGD
+2007 NTEVYIQGANTYGD

-2030 PTSNSTDPFVKVAE
+2030 PRSSTATPFEDVAE
-2044 VIGTTKVEISDDAQV
+2044 VIGTTKVQISNDAKV
-2059 FGNVY
+2059 YGNVY
-2064 GGGDIANVGIYDANK
+2064 GGGDIANVGEYVANR
-2079 NDYTSKPSSVSTL
+2079 DYTSKPSSVSTL
-2092 NQTDGS
+2092 DQADGS
-2098 FESYAADGYQ
+2098 FLSYEGKNYRT
-2108 SFVNIIGGDIF
+2108 FVNVIGGDIY
-2119 GSVYGGGKGL
+2119 GNVYGGGKGL
-2129 KKERV
+2129 KKE
-2134 EKYYQVGRIN
+2134 KSIHYDQVGRIN
-2144 GNTLVHIANSDED
+2144 GNALVHIANSDENTD
-2157 SNLSVMPLAAGDI
+2157 VSIMPLAANDDI
-2170 ATDAIS
+2170 SSTGMSSSGKI
-2176 NGVNTPYIWNR
+2176 VPYIWNR

-2218 YGDVTIKNNETEE
+2218 YGDVPIDNDMTDT
-2231 GIGVST
+2231 GSGMST
-2237 SLSTLKQ
+2237 ALSTLDQ

-2274 WNRYAD
+2274 WNRRAD

-2286 RWVSAESGNNKI
+2286 RWVSAEEGNNKI
-2298 CSSLED
+2298 CSSLEE
-2304 FKQIVGA
+2304 FQQIVGA
-2311 LQNAEAID
+2311 IQNAKTID

-2334 NDEDTQKFFDLST
+2334 NDEDTQKFFNIEY
-2347 HMFRKN
+2347 HMFSKN

-2370 TENTVKTGTGEA
+2370 TDNTVKSGTGDA

-2398 GNTVSLLDNTTIQG
+2398 GNSVSLLDYTTIQG
-2412 LCWYLSSKSIEHPQF
+2412 LCWYMSSKSIEHPQF

-2448 PGAYMQ
+2448 PGAYMT

-2473 ADYASYLAY
+2473 ADYAYYLAY
-2482 EGNVYQDFMKVSK
+2482 QGNLYMDFMKVSK
-2495 EDKRRYYGSSDGGNA
+2495 EDKKRYYGSSDGGNA
-2510 DGTDNDVETYVRYR
+2510 DGTDNDVETFVRYR
-2524 ASRMAWMLGTP
+2524 ASRMAWNLGTP

-2571 GLGAKPYGDYD
+2571 GLGAKPYGEYD
-2582 SNAKYDFGSISGNA
+2582 STAKYDFGSIGGNA
-2596 KVFIKAGNVSNNV
+2596 KVFMKAGNVSNNV

-2652 VYGRALIDNTSVI
+2652 VYGRALIDNTSAI

-2685 NVGNNKA
+2685 NVGKNKA
-2692 TAEQLATDS
+2692 SAEQIATDS
-2701 YLNNNTT
+2701 YLNNNTSG
-2708 NKFTSL
+2708 KFTSL

-2746 IYGNACVVIDRPVIT
+2746 IYGNACVVIDRPLIS

-2773 SSTTSESLN
+2773 SITTSESLN
-2782 PSLPAY
+2782 PSLPEN
-2788 MAHPADDINEG
+2788 MAHPADDVNEG

-2811 CQNGTIYGNTLVA
+2811 GQNGTIYGNTLVA
-2824 VNGGKFGANIFGGGW
+2824 LNGGKFGANIFGGGW
-2839 GDSDAL
+2839 GDSNAL
-2845 PASNNEENTS
+2845 PASSDEE
-2855 SSASPTSADITG
+2855 SASVSTDPTSADITG
-2867 NTNLSITG
+2867 NTNISITG

-2883 WDPNQ
+2883 WDPDQ

-2929 GEKDTNGQL
+2929 GEKDTNDQL

-2950 KGMLYTTTRILS
+2950 KGMLYSTTKILS
-2962 GQNPSNNF
+2962 GQNPTNNF

-3015 SILDHNLDIKDGEEH
+3015 SILNHDLDIKEGEEY

-3051 EGETHIYGVGGAF
+3051 EGETYINGVGGAF

-3078 ATNIELKAIDC
+3078 ATHIDLKAIDC

-3098 GDIMKTTQVN
+3098 GDIMKTTEVN
-3108 IGTETTDATAPYSN
+3108 IGTMTTDATAPYSN
-3122 ADIFVHGSIYGGNDV
+3122 ADIFVHGDVYGGNDV
-3137 SGYVNVVLDKQGFFA
+3137 SGYVNVALDKSGYFI
-3152 DNGGN
+3152 DNGGD
-3157 GANINIYGGNINGNV
+3157 GTNINIYGGRINGNV

-3183 LDKAGHTKVTVNEY
+3183 LDKAGHTQVTVNEY
-3197 YPFNPN
+3197 YPLNPN

-3247 NISIQGEA
+3247 SINIQGEGA
-3255 AQDGKRTII
+3255 DDKRTVIN
-3264 KGDVYGGGNSA
+3264 GDVYGGGNSA
-3275 TVQKVQQVNV
+3275 TIQKVQQYGVRANNTV
-3285 KADVTTGG
+3285 GD

-3300 HVNIGRVFMGCN
+3300 HVNIGRVYMGCN

-3346 DTIDWMGDPSNKG
+3346 DSIDWMGDPSNKG

-3392 GTLLWDG
+3392 GKLTWNG
-3399 REDGETLTDCTIGT
+3399 SETGEDLTDCTIGS
-3413 FCCGGNRGN
+3413 FYCGGNRGN

-3431 DFTATTPK
+3431 DYTASTPK
-3439 DDKKVGNVFEYIFPA
+3439 DDKKIGNVLEYYFPA

-3484 LGEIHSDYPFIK
+3484 LGEIHSEYPFIK
-3496 LNIRNKFQPTESEDA
+3496 LNIKNKFQPTEREDA
-3511 YKGGNVYGGCYKSG
+3511 YVGGNVYGGCYKSG

-3559 EYSALNV
+3559 DYSALNV

-3595 TTLSSSTQ
+3595 TTQKTTT
-3603 SGDAA
+3603 AA
-3608 SSEHTFDATGTS
+3608 ADGTSSSEHIFDATGTS
-3620 ANFIYGGGQQGNV
+3620 ANFVYGGGQQGNV

-3667 GFPKYYTVKPG
+3667 GFPKYYVVN
-3678 FGGQFRL
+3678 GGYGGVFTL
-3685 KRTDQNNKDIDKGK
+3685 NRTDQNNKDIDAIAKQEGK
-3699 KVASETI
+3699 EVASETI
-3706 KQTVRLIAD
+3706 KQTVHLLAD
-3715 DVVTQAVV
+3715 DVITQAVY
-3723 DAVDGRYDFV
+3723 DAIVSRKNFNTGEDEKITDANKTTFFKAVGPD
-3733 AGTYSPINA
+3733 
-3742 ADKST
+3742 
-3747 YFAEVPA
+3747 
-3754 ATPSVGWDNVNIV
+3754 TPSVGWDNVNIV

-3793 KYDQNYNLDDGFDT
+3793 KYDKNYNLDDGFDT
-3807 SAENEIMRRNLG
+3807 SAENVVLQKNLN
-3819 GTTVG
+3819 GTTAG
-3824 FGGNTTIVIGDRTTA
+3824 FAGNTTILIGDDTK
-3839 GNTSSDASE
+3839 G
-3848 STPGTTDRDHITISR
+3848 DRDHITISR

-3894 IAEGTYHYIY
+3894 TAEGTYHYIY

-3947 EGFRSADLTGYGFAK
+3947 EGFRSADLTGYGFA
-3962 STISSP
+3962 STTISSP

-4020 VTPADILQADNQYR
+4020 VTPEDTLQADNQYR

-4053 NVAFTDPWHDGNGKL
+4053 NVAFTDSWHDGNGKIS
-4068 GTYKTSGSATEATN
+4068 TYQTSGSATNATS

-4093 YYGVEG
+4093 FYGADG
-4099 SDATFKK
+4099 SDATFKS
-4106 VDNVFEKRNDGTAKN
+4106 VNNVFEKRNDGTAKN

-4127 GYALKVQNAQELE
+4127 GYALKIQNAQEIME
-4140 DNNGNIEENLYYGPV
+4140 SNGDIKENLYYGPV

-4179 IHKRS
+4179 VHKRS
-4184 SADDA
+4184 SSDDA
-4189 DSTESGSTGAS
+4189 NSTESGSNSAS

-4211 FVFPYTPTEGRYIVD
+4211 FVFPYTPKEGRYIVD
-4226 DCFPLGYEVYPNN
+4226 DCFPISYDLHPNN

-4258 TAHITGYTFNSSV
+4258 TAHITGYTYSSTK
-4271 NAPKNFDSNNLDGI
+4271 NAPIKFNSNNLDGI
-4285 VALSGLKASQEVKIA
+4285 VALSGLKPTQEVNIA

-4306 EHTAVDESTSYEC
+4306 AHTQVDENTPYEC
-4319 DLEERNFDK
+4319 DLEKRNFD
-4328 DALDKDEKEHVM
+4328 DAALDKDNKPLVK
-4340 GGYTLHVGAG
+4340 GGYTLYVGASD
-4350 NSTEYVAP
+4350 STSYIAP
-4358 SKEGDGFAAE
+4358 DQKGAGFAAE
-4368 LSLKKEA
+4368 LSLKEDA
-4375 TENDCKILENGNKIP
+4375 TKNDCSILTDKDGEWTNKIP
-4390 AKDPDG
+4390 TNN
-4396 VSRGDAKIV
+4396 AKIV
-4405 FRLEDKVNNTTT
+4405 FQLEDKVNNVTS

-4434 YAPAWKDSTG
+4434 YAPAWKDEKG
-4444 TPMTAKIALSKLYTR
+4444 EQMTAKIALSKLYTR
-4459 TGAGTNADP
+4459 TGTGTNADP
-4468 YKYTKVDNGTLDA
+4468 YIYNKVENAQLDA

-4500 DKFYTRTEQGSEV
+4500 DKFYTRTEQGSEDS
-4513 TWTTVAQGSVK
+4513 WTAVAQGSVK
-4524 LGDPNAVYYYELN
+4524 LGAPDAVYYYELD

-4572 RLRKDKVAV
+4572 RLRKDKVVV

-4597 KREKVGDDWIFNDK
+4597 KRKKVGDDWVFNDE
-4611 SEWKKN
+4611 STWSRYDLSN
-4617 DKNGEK
+4617 K

-4671 NVPGLTDIIPV
+4671 NVPGLTDIISV

-4715 VADEEND
+4715 VADEAND
-4722 NTIADADKL
+4722 ATIADSDKL

-4736 YLADQSDLTAFIKY
+4736 YLADQSDLTAFIKH
-4750 LGTIGQEQ
+4750 LGTIGQKQ
-4758 TDENGVTKAADE
+4758 TDETGAETKAADE
-4770 RIQYGKHAQFI
+4770 RIQYGKYAQFI
-4781 LQNDL
+4781 LQNDM
-4786 SVVTPDYDGSAL
+4786 SVVSPDYDGASLA
-4798 YDFRG
+4798 DFRG
-4803 TLHGNGHVVTGL
+4803 TLHGNGHVISGL
-4815 EAGHCLV
+4815 QPGHCLV
-4822 NQMTGNVYNFG
+4822 NLMTGNVYNFG

-4840 HMSATNGK
+4840 NMAATNGK

-4858 APNANATEGRTPVVY
+4858 APDANTTEGRTPVVY

-4906 GKTDTG
+4906 SNSTAD
-4912 ISETDKQAVKYVYDY
+4912 DKQALKYIYDY

-4962 YDQAETRHDRTHAI
+4962 YDQAETRHDRTHTI

-5045 ELTSREV
+5045 ELASREV

-5071 DAFYYNAYNR
+5071 DAYHYNAYNR
-5081 VNSNMSTYVHIP
+5081 INSNMSTYVHIP

-5100 TCQNDLTKAI
+5100 TCQNDLAKAI
-5110 GTTTGANVASRGIY
+5110 GKATGANGTATGAEVASRGIY
-5124 YPPMADNAETFYD
+5124 YPPMADNANTFYD

-5156 EDNANDAYDIV
+5156 EDNTNEAYDIV
-5167 NKALSYGETTNESL
+5167 SKALTYGETTSESL

-5191 TIQGTSDGTMN
+5191 TIQGGAGNTLN
-5202 FTTSLLHLVERNPEG
+5202 FTTSLLHLVERTPEG
-5217 ENSEGERCDNNDF
+5217 ENSVGERCDNNDF
-5230 CAPVPFTVS
+5230 CAPIPFTVS
-5239 NHAWYIRK
+5239 NHAWYVRK

-5276 CEITHFYGTPS
+5276 GEITHFYGMPS
-5287 ADEKNDPAQ
+5287 EKEKNDPAT

-5309 IMSVDNAADGKTTEA
+5309 IMSVDDASTGSAKEA
-5324 RFQRPGN
+5324 KFQRPGKI
-5331 VGDKDDAGK
+5331 GDTANAGSK
-5340 SLLFAPTGA
+5340 LFAPTGTDGNA
-5349 DVTMDYTFN
+5349 LGETMDYTFG

-5373 EANPYYGE
+5373 EANLYYGE
-5381 PHRYADYKPLTASVP
+5381 PHRYADYQLLTASIP

-5408 FDLSSTFYNNLLN
+5408 FDLSSAFYNNLFN

-5429 TFNAYGPQNETAATY
+5429 TFNAYGPQNETLATY
-5444 SIINIPKTE
+5444 RIINIPKTE
-5453 TMQTAVNYGFAHE
+5453 TMQTAVNDGCFAHE
-5466 GTFSATEVAQGNIY
+5466 GTFAATEVAQGNIY

-5498 MPFRTYMIKGGT
+5498 MPFRTYIIKGGT
-5510 NTKAAQS
+5510 NAKAAKS